1 MQEENRMK
9 AKEQARCETAEAVQE
24 MQENAAETQAGH
36 DGAETVTNEA
46 TNEENAQVTA
56 LAAELEA
63 KNKELEEAKNRTLR
77 LQADFDNFRRRKN
90 EEQEKLSQYV
100 TASVA
105 REFLKVLDNFER
117 AEDSLSQAADG
128 EALKVGM
135 EKIHKQFEAALSAL
149 KIVEIKAQGEVFDPE
164 IHEAVM
170 QGQNP
175 EVQDDTIDLVLEKG
189 YKLGDSVIR
198 HSKVRVVHN
207 A

>member
-9 AKEQARCETAEAVQE
+9 AKEEARCETAEAVQE
-24 MQENAAETQAGH
+24 MQENAAETQAGN
-36 DGAETVTNEA
+36 DGAETA

-56 LAAELEA
+56 LTAELEA

-175 EVQDDTIDLVLEKG
+175 EAQEDTIDLVLEKG